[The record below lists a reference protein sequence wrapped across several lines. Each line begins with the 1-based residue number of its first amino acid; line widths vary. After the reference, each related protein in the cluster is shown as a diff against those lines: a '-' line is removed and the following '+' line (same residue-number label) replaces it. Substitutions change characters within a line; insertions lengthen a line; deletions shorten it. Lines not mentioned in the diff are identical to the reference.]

1 MEVAEVRR
9 RLRGAIDAARKTA
22 RERRARADLAAHD
35 YERFLAER
43 AVPVFQTF
51 ASALVAEGFRF
62 AVFTPADSV
71 RLASESV
78 ADDFIELALDA
89 TFDPP
94 AVVGR
99 ISRGRGRRRVTS
111 EHAIREGVPVSEL
124 GEEDVLA
131 FLAAEIGPFV
141 ER

>member
-9 RLRGAIDAARKTA
+9 RVRGAIEAARKAA
-22 RERRARADLAAHD
+22 RERRARADLAARD

-51 ASALVAEGFRF
+51 AAALIAEGYRF

-71 RLASESV
+71 RLAAEST

-99 ISRGRGRRRVTS
+99 ISRGRGRRKVTS
-111 EHAIREGVPVSEL
+111 ERAIKEGAPLSEL